1 MESENVMDATHAS
14 ALGSA
19 WQPICRVDELI
30 PGMGVAARAHGQQIA
45 VFRADEGV
53 FALDNLDPFS
63 HAAIL
68 SRGIVGDLKGRLVV
82 ASPMYKQHFCL
93 RTGICLEDEAISVKS
108 WPLHEGGDG
117 LLYVAQP
124 HSMEAKHDEAA

>member
-1 MESENVMDATHAS
+1 
-14 ALGSA
+14 GSA
-19 WQPICRVDELI
+19 WQPICGVDELI

-93 RTGICLEDEAISVKS
+93 RTGICLEDDTVSVQS
-108 WPLHEGGDG
+108 WRIRQDPDG
-117 LLYVAQP
+117 MLYARPHLALEVGPYAVA
-124 HSMEAKHDEAA
+124 